1 MRNKVI
7 KQNGIPV
14 RGEITIDITR
24 KHGKRE
30 HKVYNMLTTFGK
42 SYMLANGL
50 ARQYGV
56 NTNHLRNKIRIQGK
70 DSDTSVYANQTG
82 PYLND
87 YQSVV
92 TTGSRICNLLLSNP
106 TLNVNK
112 SLYIPSLDDLSGFA
126 FTDTAST
133 ASLKEGIVAPLAD
146 NTRVDNAIVRRFQY
160 GADLACEF
168 DTIAMSTKAPGGSS
182 SSFGRV
188 VPQFR
193 SIMPI
198 TYSSGDHTIEYVG
211 LHLLSE
217 GKLIFKDSATDMTYT
232 LNLESGIIV
241 QGGDANIQ
249 SGYST
254 ASGTSYISAFKY
266 NNYTYVTYWYSPMY
280 GSRYMKYDVY
290 DSTGTRIAHDLTA
303 AGENSIVYY
312 NNKFYAAG
320 SSTWYEMVENESG
333 ILQADT
339 SSSIAAPVTL
349 DSNYNYNTCGD
360 ALGGYTVFGYTAGT
374 SLQTVYFLDTDYA
387 VATQGYTTKM
397 LFSYNGVVYSV
408 GAGEAQTHNW
418 ANKVDGLIEF
428 GNLLSFHT
436 LSETITKNVGDLMY
450 VTYAYTMN

>member
-1 MRNKVI
+1 MRNKVV

-14 RGEITIDITR
+14 RGEITIDIKR
-24 KHGKRE
+24 KHGARE
-30 HKVYNMLTTFGK
+30 QKVYNMLTTFGK

-56 NTNHLRNKIRIQGK
+56 NTSHSRNKVYIQGK
-70 DSDTSVYANQTG
+70 DRYTSNYENQTG
-82 PYLND
+82 PYLNN
-87 YQSVV
+87 YGSVV
-92 TTGSRICNLLLSNP
+92 TAGSRICNLLLNNP
-106 TLNVNK
+106 ALSVNK
-112 SLYIPSLDDLSGFA
+112 SLYIPSLDDVSGFA

-168 DTIAMSTKAPGGSS
+168 DTIAMSTKALGGTAASY
-182 SSFGRV
+182 GRI

-198 TYSSGDHTIEYVG
+198 VYSSGSHTIEYVG
-211 LHLLSE
+211 LHQLSE
-217 GKLIFKDSATDMTYT
+217 GKLIFKDSATDIAYT

-241 QGGDANIQ
+241 QGGDADIPA
-249 SGYST
+249 GYSSIT
-254 ASGTSYISAFKY
+254 GNSYISAFKY
-266 NNYTYVTYWYSPMY
+266 NNYTYVTYWFSPMY

-339 SSSIAAPVTL
+339 SLSIAAPVVL
-349 DSNYNYNTCGD
+349 DSNYNYSTCGD
-360 ALGGYTVFGYTAGT
+360 ALGGYTVFGYTAG
-374 SLQTVYFLDTDYA
+374 SSIQTAYFLDTDYN
-387 VATQGYTTKM
+387 VVTQGQSTKM

-408 GAGEAQTHNW
+408 GQGEAQTYNW
-418 ANKVDGLIEF
+418 ANKADGLIEF